1 MKGGL
6 DATPPPLRALSHML
20 ALLSFA
26 GYGGQFRNE
35 FDIPLKVLENWEN
48 PNVWAWKKPQPLLH
62 WRLQT

>member
-35 FDIPLKVLENWEN
+35 FDIPLKVLEN
-48 PNVWAWKKPQPLLH
+48 
-62 WRLQT
+62 